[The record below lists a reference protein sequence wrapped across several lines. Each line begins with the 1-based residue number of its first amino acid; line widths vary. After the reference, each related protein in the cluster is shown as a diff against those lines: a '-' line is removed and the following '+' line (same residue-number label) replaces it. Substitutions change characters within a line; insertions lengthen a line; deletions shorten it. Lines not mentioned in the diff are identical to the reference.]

1 MESQES
7 RSLQDGIDDTATETS
22 LADQIL
28 QIIEDA
34 PHHTIRP
41 AKIAAALGISVNDA
55 CSELCVLI
63 AAVGGGPNGASFRF
77 IQPGAIMEFQFPPD
91 FARRARQKQRLNDLK
106 TSLQAAA
113 KVAIRAIKVVTA
125 FGLIISLLI
134 LCAIAIAILLAL
146 LVAASRAGQDHGG
159 HRSILTRQIRSL
171 FYTIRQLLWLY
182 AVFGPSPEG
191 QDPVLREMAYD
202 LSLVLSCCCGNPASF
217 FYWWRARQLANRQH
231 QAMRRW
237 RDSTAVVSEIPGVY
251 LVREGGWNERE
262 GTTAGEGQKGLLSVA
277 VEFLFGPDP
286 PHPEDP
292 SAIWRLRVAV
302 ILNGSRKQKDGSVSL
317 ADLTPFVDYPSRN
330 RQQSAQLVE
339 QTILIVAHFNGIPK
353 EASDLTDNL
362 LDAEFFFPELIAESD
377 IGPYQHDV
385 WEDDE
390 TLSAFLF
397 RKDGASRKVLDNIPD
412 YWHEERYKFT
422 TLTATQ
428 LFHCVTL
435 GFLNFFGV
443 QWLRQWTNESG
454 LIATNSAVGY
464 VLAFMFPILHNYAVI
479 FLAIP
484 AIRMITLLILNRMRN
499 ERNRRR
505 QSLAVALSGS

>member
-1 MESQES
+1 MDSQES
-7 RSLQDGIDDTATETS
+7 RALQDGIDDTAAETS

-41 AKIAAALGISVNDA
+41 AKVAAALGISVNDA
-55 CSELCVLI
+55 CSELCGLM

-77 IQPGAIMEFQFPPD
+77 IQPGATMEFQFPPD
-91 FARRARQKQRLNDLK
+91 FARRARQKQRLNDFK

-113 KVAIRAIKVVTA
+113 KVTIRAIKVVTA

-134 LCAIAIAILLAL
+134 LCIIAMAALLAM

-159 HRSILTRQIRSL
+159 HRSVLTRQIRSL
-171 FYTIRQLLWLY
+171 FYTIRELLWLY

-191 QDPVLREMAYD
+191 QDPVMREMAYD

-237 RDSTAVVSEIPGVY
+237 RDSTAMMSEIPGVY

-262 GTTAGEGQKGLLSVA
+262 GTTSGERHKGLLSIA
-277 VEFLFGPDP
+277 IEFLFGPDP
-286 PHPEDP
+286 PQPEDP
-292 SAIWRLRVAV
+292 SAVWRLRVAV
-302 ILNGSRKQKDGSVSL
+302 ILSGPRKHKEGSVSL
-317 ADLTPFVDYPSRN
+317 ADLTPYVDYPPRN
-330 RQQSAQLVE
+330 SQQSAQLIE
-339 QTILIVAHFNGIPK
+339 QTILIVAHFNGVPK
-353 EASDLTDNL
+353 EACDSTERL
-362 LDAEFFFPELIAESD
+362 LDAEFLFPELIVESD
-377 IGPYQHDV
+377 LGPYQQTV

-390 TLSAFLF
+390 TFSAFLY
-397 RKDGASRKVLDNIPD
+397 RKDGASRQVSDSVPD
-412 YWHEERYKFT
+412 YWHEERYKFSR
-422 TLTATQ
+422 LTATQ
-428 LFHCVTL
+428 LIHCVTL

-454 LIATNSAVGY
+454 LITTSFAVGY
-464 VLAFMFPILHNYAVI
+464 VLAFIFPILHIYAMV

-484 AIRMITLLILNRMRN
+484 AIRMGILLILNRKRN

-505 QSLAVALSGS
+505 QSLAVALEKS

>member
-1 MESQES
+1 MDSQES
-7 RSLQDGIDDTATETS
+7 RALQDGIDDTAAETS

-28 QIIEDA
+28 QIIKDA

-41 AKIAAALGISVNDA
+41 AKVAAVLGISVNDA
-55 CSELCVLI
+55 CSELCALM

-91 FARRARQKQRLNDLK
+91 FARLARQKQRLNDLK

-113 KVAIRAIKVVTA
+113 KVTIRAIKVVTA

-134 LCAIAIAILLAL
+134 LCIIAMAALLAM

-159 HRSILTRQIRSL
+159 HRSVLTRQIRSL
-171 FYTIRQLLWLY
+171 FYTIRELLWLY

-191 QDPVLREMAYD
+191 QDPVMREMAYD

-217 FYWWRARQLANRQH
+217 FYWWRARQLANRQR

-251 LVREGGWNERE
+251 LIREGGWNERE
-262 GTTAGEGQKGLLSVA
+262 GTTTGERQKGLLSIA

-286 PHPEDP
+286 PPPHER
-292 SAIWRLRVAV
+292 SAAWRLRAAV
-302 ILNGSRKQKDGSVSL
+302 ILNGSRKQKDESVSL
-317 ADLTPFVDYPSRN
+317 ADLTPYVDYPPRSSE
-330 RQQSAQLVE
+330 QSAQLVE
-339 QTILIVAHFNGIPK
+339 QTIMIVAHFNGIPK
-353 EASDLTDNL
+353 EASDATDKL

-377 IGPYQHDV
+377 MGHYQHAV

-397 RKDGASRKVLDNIPD
+397 RNDCASRK
-412 YWHEERYKFT
+412 
-422 TLTATQ
+422 Q
-428 LFHCVTL
+428 
-435 GFLNFFGV
+435 
-443 QWLRQWTNESG
+443 
-454 LIATNSAVGY
+454 
-464 VLAFMFPILHNYAVI
+464 
-479 FLAIP
+479 
-484 AIRMITLLILNRMRN
+484 RN
-499 ERNRRR
+499 
-505 QSLAVALSGS
+505 